1 MQKDNIWKRI
11 DTITKR
17 LYDCYILL
25 EQNEGNKEEYS
36 KYVNILNVISTI
48 ETKLYDQLTV
58 KQLEHEIM
66 NLYSIIGEK
75 TYDTNTANL
84 YYIKETCYPRS
95 RVDIINTR
103 KRNRLMIEYN
113 KKKEFNEPYIF
124 EDSEEEIVDQNTGTF
139 EINDKIIYVFDRI
152 NEFERIKSLAKSTIN
167 LDYIKELE
175 NSDNY
180 EELSKIKYNLLF
192 LDNYTLNRYL
202 NKEELKINSNISKQL
217 YDYFLEY
224 YREVYFMNS
233 INYYNECDDTTLEK
247 EHEKLEFEISLIELR
262 AILDNLDEDFALD
275 LYDQLLQLRDSE
287 TKSKMINLL
296 LDNIE
301 SQITGKYY
309 KKEKIKK

>member
-224 YREVYFMNS
+224 YREVYFVNS

-275 LYDQLLQLRDSE
+275 LYDQLLQLRDSQ

>member
-1 MQKDNIWKRI
+1 
-11 DTITKR
+11 
-17 LYDCYILL
+17 
-25 EQNEGNKEEYS
+25 
-36 KYVNILNVISTI
+36 
-48 ETKLYDQLTV
+48 
-58 KQLEHEIM
+58 M

-275 LYDQLLQLRDSE
+275 LYDQLLQLRDSQ

>member
-275 LYDQLLQLRDSE
+275 LYDQLLQLRDSQ

>member
-224 YREVYFMNS
+224 YREVYFVNS

-275 LYDQLLQLRDSE
+275 LYDQLLQLRDSQ

-301 SQITGKYY
+301 TQITGKYY